1 MKEALT
7 TIIVFLMMFIVV
19 LFMHSCEADAWTI
32 ENTFGGLTYHIW
44 NQDNIAER
52 YSNKISDNG
61 QLIFTGLIGI
71 GSSDGRD
78 NFNMFVGQ
86 NSVGDIMFGGTY
98 AYLFETGILKYGPI
112 AGFYLQNDDNFLKR
126 GIVPYSIGYGIVPII
141 GMEVSVKILTFD
153 HRFVRLNTLISPAI
167 INETISLGMEL

>member
-1 MKEALT
+1 MKEAIT
-7 TIIVFLMMFIVV
+7 TVIVFLIMIMAALTVF
-19 LFMHSCEADAWTI
+19 SCEADAWTI

-52 YSNKISDNG
+52 YSNKISSNG
-61 QLIFTGLIGI
+61 QLIYTGLIGI

-86 NSVGDIMFGGTY
+86 NSIGDLMFGGTY
-98 AYLFETGILKYGPI
+98 AYLFESGIIKYGPI
-112 AGFYLQNDDNFLKR
+112 AGFYLQNDDNFLKK
-126 GIVPYSIGYGIVPII
+126 GIAPYSIGYGIVPIV
-141 GMEVSVKILTFD
+141 GMEVSIKILTFD
-153 HRFVRLNTLISPAI
+153 NRFVRLNTVISPVI